1 MYSNEIIKLFLTST
15 LSKLMNIVIYLY
27 NGLTV
32 LDAVGPYEV
41 LSRLPEANVKFV
53 AKEKGVIISDTHFLK
68 LVAEYDITE
77 IQSADILVVP
87 GSVVS
92 FIRESKDKAVLN
104 WIQNVHQTTIWT
116 TSVCSGSVILAA
128 SGILQGKKATSHW
141 GAIHMLN
148 EYGVTPSSERY
159 IQEGKIITAQ
169 GVSAGIDMALFL
181 VGKIIGEEKAKA
193 YQLFIEYDPNPP
205 YNSGTIT
212 KADAETIS
220 LSKKILTKEA
230 KKDLSLLDALK
241 NIPSLIKLKRGS

>member
-1 MYSNEIIKLFLTST
+1 MHSNEIIKLFLTFI
-15 LSKLMNIVIYLY
+15 LRKLMNIVIYLY

-53 AKEKGVIISDTHFLK
+53 AKEKGLIISDTHFLK

-104 WIQNVHQTTIWT
+104 WIQKVHQTTIWT

-128 SGILQGKKATSHW
+128 SGILKGKKATSHW

-212 KADAETIS
+212 KADGETIS
-220 LSKKILTKEA
+220 LSKEILIKEA

-241 NIPSLIKLKRGS
+241 NLPSLIKLKSGG